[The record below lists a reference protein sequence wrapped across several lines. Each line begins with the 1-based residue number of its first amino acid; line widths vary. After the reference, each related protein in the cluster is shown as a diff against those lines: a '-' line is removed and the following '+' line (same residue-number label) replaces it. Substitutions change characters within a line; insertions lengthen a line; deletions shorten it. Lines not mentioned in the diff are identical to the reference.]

1 MTTSDSD
8 IARAASTWAWPAPG
22 QSGPPRSYS
31 RRGAHAFEWV
41 RKNLFSSPFNGV
53 LTVIVV
59 ALIAYIGPIF
69 IRWAVLDANVSGSSR
84 AACVS
89 GGACWTFIQTRFP
102 LFFVGRYPAEERWR
116 VLAALLVLI
125 GFCWPVLREGHV
137 RHRGIWLLLLLTV
150 CPVIIGILLL
160 GGVFGLP
167 FVDTSRWG
175 GLMLDVV
182 ISFVTVAG
190 AVPFGVALA
199 LGRRSNLFALRGL
212 SVGFIELWR
221 GVPLLTILFM
231 SAVVVPLLLP
241 NGVSADRLLRAMVAL
256 VLFNSAYMAEVVRG
270 GLQGVD
276 RGQDEAAYSLG
287 MRWWNLQAF
296 VVLPQAIRIAL
307 PGIVNTVV
315 DLFKDVTLVTI
326 IGLTD
331 LLGVVNQA
339 LKDPAWLGMANE
351 GYAFAAF
358 VFFICC
364 FAMSSYSRRLERR
377 LSTHLRD

>member
-1 MTTSDSD
+1 MTTSEGE
-8 IARAASTWAWPAPG
+8 IGRAATTWAWPAPG
-22 QSGPPRSYS
+22 HSGPPHSHGGR
-31 RRGAHAFEWV
+31 AAIALDWA
-41 RKNLFSSPFNGV
+41 RKNLFSSPFNAA
-53 LTVIVV
+53 LTVVV
-59 ALIAYIGPIF
+59 VSFIAYIAPILF
-69 IRWAVLDANVSGSSR
+69 RWAVLDANISGTSR
-84 AACVS
+84 AACVG
-89 GGACWTFIQTRFP
+89 GGACWTFIQTRLP
-102 LFFVGRYPAEERWR
+102 IFFVGRYPAEERWR

-125 GFCWPVLREGHV
+125 GFCWPVLREGYV
-137 RHRGIWLLLLLTV
+137 RHRGIWLLLLLTA
-150 CPVIIGILLL
+150 CPLIVAVLLL
-160 GGVFGLP
+160 GGVFGLT
-167 FVDTSRWG
+167 FVDTNLWG
-175 GLMLDVV
+175 GLMLDVL

-190 AVPFGVALA
+190 AVPLGVALA
-199 LGRRSNLFALRGL
+199 FGRRSNLPVLRAL
-212 SVGFIELWR
+212 SIGFIELWR

-231 SAVVVPLLLP
+231 SAVIVPLLLP

-276 RGQDEAAYSLG
+276 KGQDEAAYSLG

-296 VVLPQAIRIAL
+296 VVLPQAVRIAL

-377 LSTHLRD
+377 MNTHLRD